1 MTQIENIS
9 DTARWVAVY
18 RAMET
23 DRPDAIFRDRFAA
36 RLAGERGHAIVDT
49 MKRGR
54 SMAWAMIVR
63 TAVFDEIILD
73 RVRNGQVD
81 LVLNL
86 AAGLDAR
93 AWRLPVPPTL
103 RWVDVDLPDILNYK
117 TELLRDEK
125 PVCQYEA
132 IGVDLT
138 DAAKRQA
145 LFSQIGSQSSRVLVV
160 TEGLLIYLTDELVG
174 DLARALHASSRFQWW
189 LIDLA
194 SPRLLTMMLKF
205 WGKNVQ
211 AGNAPFR
218 FAPADGTKFFEQFG
232 WREIQFRS
240 GIDEAHRL
248 DRQMKM
254 MWLWRLLG
262 RMRSKEV
269 QEQFRRMNGFV
280 LLERV

>member
-1 MTQIENIS
+1 
-9 DTARWVAVY
+9 
-18 RAMET
+18 
-23 DRPDAIFRDRFAA
+23 
-36 RLAGERGHAIVDT
+36 
-49 MKRGR
+49 
-54 SMAWAMIVR
+54 
-63 TAVFDEIILD
+63 
-73 RVRNGQVD
+73 VD

-117 TELLRDEK
+117 TDLLRNEK

-145 LFSQIGSQSSRVLVV
+145 LFSQIGSRSSRVLVV

-174 DLARALHASSRFQWW
+174 DLARALHASSSFQWW

-194 SPRLLTMMLKF
+194 SPRLLAMMQKF

-232 WREIQFRS
+232 WREIQFRA

-248 DRQMKM
+248 DREMKM

-262 RMRSKEV
+262 RMRSREV

-280 LLERV
+280 LLERI